1 VIVIDVLDDEGK
13 TDALR
18 LPLYDVVIDDADA
31 TFSLIVGYLRLLGA
45 AYAQQVEFI
54 SDGADW
60 IWERVDRLV
69 SQAEIPQ
76 EKLVLVLDFYHA
88 SEHLWEAVC
97 LCPGL
102 SKKERTKLY
111 KKLRHTQC
119 ATFVSL
125 DRQ

>member
-1 VIVIDVLDDEGK
+1 MIDVLDDEGK

-18 LPLYDVVIDDADA
+18 LPLYDVVIDDVDA

-54 SDGADW
+54 SDGVDW
-60 IWERVDRLV
+60 IWEWVDRLV

-76 EKLVLVLDFYHA
+76 EKLGLVLDFYHA